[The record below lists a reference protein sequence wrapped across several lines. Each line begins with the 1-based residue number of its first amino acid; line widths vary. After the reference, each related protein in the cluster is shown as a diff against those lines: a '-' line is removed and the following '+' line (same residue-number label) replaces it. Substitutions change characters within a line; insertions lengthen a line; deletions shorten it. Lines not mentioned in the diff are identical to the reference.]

1 MSSNESK
8 NSKVNWVFSY
18 GASGCDI
25 TRELLLAEGSI
36 HADEI
41 YQTSDG
47 SFKYVFIHLKTKVC
61 GKTIDKLMDNLKQNH
76 NIIKQEIF
84 GYEPVSSSSVREER
98 LIEQE
103 PAFQIIVKHEQEG
116 HPNFGK
122 WTEAGGAL
130 RGYTYLKRQLTE
142 CAQGGPSDNGQASG
156 GSDERDPD
164 GRSNGK
170 RRALN
175 PSQPS
180 GNQGSMDLNIN
191 DLFGFMKTSV
201 TGQFDERDKRA
212 AVEAELH
219 AERLKWKDME
229 ITLLKTT
236 MATKIAE
243 SVQAAL
249 NDMAAIHKAQLAAKD
264 AEIKAK
270 DDQIAEKDEET
281 NARLF
286 DKDEQLAEKDAE
298 MKTKDEQ
305 LAVKDA
311 EMKTKDEQLAVK
323 DAEMKTKDEQL
334 AVKDTDIKAKEEQL
348 RVKDSKIKAK
358 DVQLA
363 VKDAQLAAKD
373 TMIKAKDEQLAAT
386 DAEIKAKDE
395 QLAVKDAE
403 INAKDEQRAVKDAEI
418 KAKDDQIAEKDE
430 ETKGKLL
437 EKDASIQAIVDAAVR
452 VERIQA
458 AVRKVGYKK
467 KYSAVVDIVCDY
479 EKTLLFYNKRGT
491 GMGSRRMEFTFTYL
505 GNHADWSKFK
515 ICHTSGTSAF
525 VGVVHEALK
534 DGVHY
539 CVMKLNQGDRIKDV
553 ELGLLALN
561 QTLTMGSL
569 IRTSNEERHKEI
581 AAIVEEAIQLGTVRT
596 YHAAS
601 LPNVVPVVAPGPA
614 AAAVSVIAPQ
624 APAALPVR
632 HA

>member
-358 DVQLA
+358 D
-363 VKDAQLAAKD
+363 
-373 TMIKAKDEQLAAT
+373 
-386 DAEIKAKDE
+386 E
-395 QLAVKDAE
+395 QLAVKDDE